1 MLRRII
7 LPLLCLVLLLPA
19 CKEEPKIP
27 AELKAINEAIES
39 DKPGIYYMLQ
49 DYKPKVQ
56 RQPEAVRMYYDFLTI
71 IVKKKWFAN

>member
-7 LPLLCLVLLLPA
+7 LPLLCLALLLPA

-39 DKPGIYYMLQ
+39 DKPGIYYMLRYMPVLAMPSG
-49 DYKPKVQ
+49 DW
-56 RQPEAVRMYYDFLTI
+56 TI
-71 IVKKKWFAN
+71 TSRLWTHLLRKAMKS

>member
-19 CKEEPKIP
+19 CKEEPEIP
-27 AELKAINEAIES
+27 AELRAINEAIES

-49 DYKPKVQ
+49 DYKPKDPKATRSCADVL
-56 RQPEAVRMYYDFLTI
+56 RLPYH
-71 IVKKKWFAN
+71 